1 MRKGLIFIVSAPSG
15 SGKTTICNRVL
26 EEVDNLEHSVSL
38 TTRKPRAGERN
49 KKDYHYT
56 SPESFKEE
64 IKKGNLLEW
73 EKNFGYS
80 YGTPKSFVLETIKK
94 GKDVLLN
101 IDVRGAR
108 QVKKAFPESIL
119 IFIKPPSFEELARRL
134 RTRNTDESCEIEKRL
149 KLAEEEL
156 KAESEY
162 DHVVVNEKLEEA
174 INEII
179 FIIKKEGGK

>member
-1 MRKGLIFIVSAPSG
+1 MKKGLIFIVSAPSG
-15 SGKTTICNRVL
+15 SGKTTICDKVL
-26 EEVDNLEHSVSL
+26 GKVENLENSVSL
-38 TTRKPRAGERN
+38 TTRKPRAGETN
-49 KKDYHYT
+49 KKDYHYI

-73 EKNFGYS
+73 EENFGYS
-80 YGTPKSFVLETIKK
+80 YGTPKNFVLETTKN

-108 QVKKAFPESIL
+108 QVKKTFPESIL

-134 RTRNTDESCEIEKRL
+134 RIRNTDESCEIEKRL
-149 KLAEEEL
+149 KLAKEEF
-156 KAESEY
+156 KAEAEY

-174 INEII
+174 INEVIG
-179 FIIKKEGGK
+179 IIKKERDK